1 MLLKEVVQMFIED
14 TRLDGDFLLIARVGL
29 CFALVERFNGWNC
42 RSQEIRDAY
51 NEYNAFEYQKG
62 KYTNKLL
69 HDRVMGSKFVGMIAN
84 SLCEEGEG
92 YLNGVFN
99 QACID
104 SGVGNPYYENGFIN
118 FIRGWIDE
126 HEMEWLNSVD

>member
-1 MLLKEVVQMFIED
+1 MLLKEIAQMFIED
-14 TRLDGDFLLIARVGL
+14 SKLGGDFLLIARVGL

-42 RSQEIRDAY
+42 KSQDIRDAY
-51 NEYNAFEYQKG
+51 NEYNVLEYQSG
-62 KYTNKLL
+62 EYIDELF
-69 HDRVMGSKFVGMIAN
+69 HGRVMGSRAEGMIAS

-92 YLNGVFN
+92 YLNEVFA
-99 QACID
+99 QVCLE

-126 HEMEWLNSVD
+126 HEMEWLNSIG